1 MEGGCIFLRVETKI
15 RFQKVRGPFFFFY
28 LMWTILTVFIEFVTV
43 LCLFYVLAFP
53 QQGMWDPSSLTK
65 DQTCPGL
72 HWKVKSQ
79 STGPSEKSRDD
90 SSSVSLW

>member
-15 RFQKVRGPFFFFY
+15 RFQKVRGPFFFFF

-53 QQGMWDPSSLTK
+53 PQRHVGSQLPDQGSNLPRPALEGEV
-65 DQTCPGL
+65 PI
-72 HWKVKSQ
+72 
-79 STGPSEKSRDD
+79 TGPSEKSRDD
-90 SSSVSLW
+90 SSSVSL